1 MPTFILFLATLL
13 STYFWGSTGLLASI
27 ELNTTPIEALHC
39 ALLGALYAIATFI
52 ILGRYAVRLRTVGI
66 KGLYWDDLFCFGV
79 LIFNTSD
86 AVLVHLVHYTGESS
100 EVSEKWL
107 QTATQ
112 ADIDR
117 VTYGSKLEYAAWCSY
132 PALIWCMKFTMLF
145 FYKRLTLG
153 SFHNKMIKYLF
164 WFTGVSYVIVWFVLI
179 FGCFPTHMNWQ
190 VTPAPPWKCAFRP
203 QNFLAV
209 AIPNI
214 LTDAAILMVP
224 IPMLWQ
230 LKMPLKKKITIGV
243 VLSSGLFVIVA
254 AIIRVVLS
262 LDAAPSA
269 ANINGWGVRET
280 FIGIFTINVPILRPI
295 FSRAFWLPGAYDPN
309 ASGRGSGYGRSGHNL
324 HSAPNKS
331 YKGTKLSSEIDKSA
345 TVGEY
350 ELEGRTPVSDTFD
363 IESNASTEKMV
374 PTRSNHSQQYP
385 YDVEDGV
392 RVETSYAIRSTRRDE
407 ETGSM
412 GGVWNSIGVPK

>member
-1 MPTFILFLATLL
+1 MALDAILKEV
-13 STYFWGSTGLLASI
+13 W
-27 ELNTTPIEALHC
+27 
-39 ALLGALYAIATFI
+39 ALYAISTFI
-52 ILGRYAVRLRTVGI
+52 ILSRYAVRLRTVGL

-79 LIFNTSD
+79 MIFNTVD
-86 AVLVHLVHYTGESS
+86 AAVVHIIHFTGESS
-100 EVSEKWL
+100 EVTEKWL
-107 QTATQ
+107 ETATQ

-117 VTYGSKLEYAAWCSY
+117 ITYGSKLEYTAWCSY

-153 SFHNKMIKYLF
+153 SFHNKLIKYLF
-164 WFTGVSYVIVWFVLI
+164 WFTSISYFIVWFVLI
-179 FGCFPTHMNWQ
+179 FGCFPTQMNWQ

-243 VLSSGLFVIVA
+243 VLSSGLFVIAA

-280 FIGIFTINVPILRPI
+280 FIGIFTINVPILRPV
-295 FSRAFWLPGAYDPN
+295 FSRAFWLPGTYDPH

-324 HSAPNKS
+324 HSAHAHGKN
-331 YKGTKLSSEIDKSA
+331 YKGTKLNSEIDKSG
-345 TVGEY
+345 TVNEY
-350 ELEGRTPVSDTFD
+350 ELDGRTPVSDSFD
-363 IESNASTEKMV
+363 IESQASTEKMV
-374 PTRSNHSQQYP
+374 HTNSNRSQEYP
-385 YDVEDGV
+385 YDVNDGV

-407 ETGSM
+407 ETGSIAR
-412 GGVWNSIGVPK
+412 GNWNSIGVPR

>member
-1 MPTFILFLATLL
+1 MALDAILKEV
-13 STYFWGSTGLLASI
+13 W
-27 ELNTTPIEALHC
+27 
-39 ALLGALYAIATFI
+39 ALYAISTFI
-52 ILGRYAVRLRTVGI
+52 IISRYAVRIRTVGL

-79 LIFNTSD
+79 MIFNTVD
-86 AVLVHLVHYTGESS
+86 AVVVHIIHFTGESS
-100 EVSEKWL
+100 EVTEKWL
-107 QTATQ
+107 ETATQ

-117 VTYGSKLEYAAWCSY
+117 VTYGSKLEYTAWCSY

-153 SFHNKMIKYLF
+153 SFHNKLIKYLF
-164 WFTGVSYVIVWFVLI
+164 WFTSISYFVVWFVLI

-243 VLSSGLFVIVA
+243 VLSSGLFVIAA

-295 FSRAFWLPGAYDPN
+295 FSRAFWLRGPYDPN

-324 HSAPNKS
+324 HSAHGHGKA
-331 YKGTKLSSEIDKSA
+331 YKGTKLHSDIDK
-345 TVGEY
+345 TGTINEF
-350 ELEGRTPVSDTFD
+350 ELDGRTPVSDTFD
-363 IESNASTEKMV
+363 IESQASTEKMV
-374 PTRSNHSQQYP
+374 HTNTNRSQEYP
-385 YDVEDGV
+385 YDVDDGV

-407 ETGSM
+407 ETGSISR
-412 GGVWNSIGVPK
+412 GNWNSIGVPR

>member
-1 MPTFILFLATLL
+1 MALDAILKEVWV
-13 STYFWGSTGLLASI
+13 SIGLGLI
-27 ELNTTPIEALHC
+27 H
-39 ALLGALYAIATFI
+39 ALYAIATFI
-52 ILGRYAVRLRTVGI
+52 ILARYAVRLRTVGI

-86 AVLVHLVHYTGESS
+86 AVLVHIVHHTGESS
-100 EVSEKWL
+100 EVNAKWL
-107 QTATQ
+107 ETATQ

-153 SFHNKMIKYLF
+153 SFHSKLIRYLF
-164 WFTGVSYVIVWFVLI
+164 WLTGVCYIIVWFVLI
-179 FGCFPTHMNWQ
+179 FGCFPTQMNWQ
-190 VTPAPPWKCAFRP
+190 VTPQPPWKCAFRP

-230 LKMPLKKKITIGV
+230 LKMPLKKKITIGA
-243 VLSSGLFVIVA
+243 VLSSGLFVIAA

-280 FIGIFTINVPILRPI
+280 FIGIFTINIPILRPV
-295 FSRAFWLPGAYDPN
+295 FSRAFWLSGPYDPN
-309 ASGRGSGYGRSGHNL
+309 ASGRGSGYAGRNL
-324 HSAPNKS
+324 HSTPNKS
-331 YKGTKLSSEIDKSA
+331 FRGTKLSSEIDKSA
-345 TVGEY
+345 GANEY
-350 ELEGRTPVSDTFD
+350 ELHSRAQTSDNSD
-363 IESNASTEKMV
+363 LESNASTEKMV
-374 PTRSNHSQQYP
+374 HTRSNRSQDYR

-392 RVETSYAIRSTRRDE
+392 RVETSYAIRTTHRDE

-412 GGVWNSIGVPK
+412 GGTWNHIGLPK